1 MAFFFAAGE
10 ASVDF
15 AVFSAVRS
23 AARCDRLRAVAA
35 LVLRMFFFADAIL
48 GTTFFL
54 FRWGAPP
61 RAPARVA
68 TSKRGRGIELSQ
80 GSIVL

>member
-1 MAFFFAAGE
+1 
-10 ASVDF
+10 
-15 AVFSAVRS
+15 
-23 AARCDRLRAVAA
+23 
-35 LVLRMFFFADAIL
+35 MFFFADAIL

-80 GSIVL
+80 GSTVL